1 MFVLYSVCNNT
12 NRWPK
17 PAVSFVRIS
26 QHYSFWFG
34 LFIKGAISVLLP
46 QLGSVC
52 MSKNSPACCIYLR
65 PERRCWGS
73 DSSVCC
79 TVLLHAQQLKSIERT
94 RKRIAYC
101 VANLIWT
108 QTIGWHDDYTRHFHF
123 GRHNWMRRWKD
134 YRDHY
139 LLRCFKLAFSKL
151 LPENLTDLI
160 QQLCKVSE

>member
-1 MFVLYSVCNNT
+1 MEIGKYILLSILLPIRETTYSS
-12 NRWPK
+12 
-17 PAVSFVRIS
+17 AVTSIICLSFTLCVIIPTGGQNQLFHSFVFHNITV
-26 QHYSFWFG
+26 FG

-94 RKRIAYC
+94 RKRIAYY

-108 QTIGWHDDYTRHFHF
+108 QTIG
-123 GRHNWMRRWKD
+123 
-134 YRDHY
+134 
-139 LLRCFKLAFSKL
+139 
-151 LPENLTDLI
+151 
-160 QQLCKVSE
+160 